1 MVSYSDLD
9 SYVNWH
15 GLETALNGLK
25 DQFNT
30 SAASNLNETVQSYTQ
45 TVNIIQYNKKFFS
58 HFIFSQSP
66 IPLKTNE
73 FNMSKELQ
81 DLLAKLGT
89 LDTRHEQL
97 KDEVNQLKFELNKK
111 EEPI

>member
-1 MVSYSDLD
+1 MENKIILMVSYSDLD

-45 TVNIIQYNKKFFS
+45 TVNIIQYNKKFF
-58 HFIFSQSP
+58 FSFYFFTESNTF
-66 IPLKTNE
+66 K
-73 FNMSKELQ
+73 
-81 DLLAKLGT
+81 
-89 LDTRHEQL
+89 
-97 KDEVNQLKFELNKK
+97 NK
-111 EEPI
+111 

>member
-9 SYVNWH
+9 SYVNWR

-45 TVNIIQYNKKFFS
+45 TVNI
-58 HFIFSQSP
+58 
-66 IPLKTNE
+66 LKY
-73 FNMSKELQ
+73 K
-81 DLLAKLGT
+81 
-89 LDTRHEQL
+89 
-97 KDEVNQLKFELNKK
+97 
-111 EEPI
+111 